1 MSSTNPEGSTNPEQ
15 KLTPAEVENLGRL
28 EAIAEQGVGT
38 YVQVDDALAEIR
50 DRHLYRHSHPSFEA
64 YVRDR
69 WGVDR
74 EAGAALRN
82 KPCEALARA
91 CDETLSALA
100 GDEPVGIEIRVAVHK
115 QGHPDA
121 LGDRESLDRSEGAED
136 AGSDLLP
143 TLRWLLTQ
151 ASGTIGE
158 VAHQLESHAV
168 DIGDGAREQ
177 LRDDVLVLDGELA
190 VVKALLLELIDWDS
204 ELARLLNDEFDEDPD
219 PEDEQ

>member
-1 MSSTNPEGSTNPEQ
+1 M
-15 KLTPAEVENLGRL
+15 
-28 EAIAEQGVGT
+28 
-38 YVQVDDALAEIR
+38 
-50 DRHLYRHSHPSFEA
+50 
-64 YVRDR
+64 
-69 WGVDR
+69 
-74 EAGAALRN
+74 
-82 KPCEALARA
+82 
-91 CDETLSALA
+91 
-100 GDEPVGIEIRVAVHK
+100 
-115 QGHPDA
+115 
-121 LGDRESLDRSEGAED
+121 DRSEGAED